1 MNTMKAYATHPD
13 STTVSL
19 EEVPIPQPHG
29 EEILV
34 RVHAAALNN
43 GDLAAAKDRSIPGFE
58 FAGEVVNAADQAG
71 EELVGKRVAG
81 IAEGSFAEYVVAHC
95 SHVLIIPDSLA
106 YAHAAALPT
115 ALSTEYGA
123 LRSAGLEVGDSVLV
137 TAATSG
143 IASHGVQVAKALGAG
158 DVIGTTRSNE
168 RREYITAT
176 GADHAIVTS
185 KDGWVEDVQRL
196 TEGGADI
203 VLDHVAGDFLN
214 QAIQAARDGGSVVS
228 VGRLSGS
235 SADIDLFAL
244 AHRHVTLRSV
254 SYGLNP
260 PSILGDLLR
269 GVQVELMPS
278 VAAGQIRPLV
288 DSTYSF
294 GQLPEALEKLGSGS
308 AHGKV
313 TISE

>member
-1 MNTMKAYATHPD
+1 MNTMNAYMTKPGSAA
-13 STTVSL
+13 VSL
-19 EEVPIPQPHG
+19 EQLPIPQPHG

-43 GDLAAAKDRSIPGFE
+43 GDLSAASSRAIPGFE
-58 FAGEVVNAADQAG
+58 FAGEVAAVGNPVDEQ
-71 EELVGKRVAG
+71 LLGKRVTG
-81 IAEGSFAEYVVAHC
+81 IAEGSFAGYVVAHR
-95 SHVLIIPDSLA
+95 SHILIIPDILS
-106 YAHAAALPT
+106 YSDAAALPT

-123 LRSAGLEVGDSVLV
+123 LRSAGLQAGNSVLV

-158 DVIGTTRSNE
+158 VVIGTTRSNE
-168 RREYITAT
+168 RREFITAS
-176 GADHAIVTS
+176 GADHAVVTS
-185 KDGWVEDVQRL
+185 EDGWVEDVRQL

-203 VLDHVAGDFLN
+203 VLDHIAGDFLN

-228 VGRLSGS
+228 VGRLSGP
-235 SADIDLFAL
+235 SADIKLFAL

-269 GVQVELMPS
+269 GVQIELMPA
-278 VAAGQIRPLV
+278 VAAGRIRPLV
-288 DSTYSF
+288 DSTYHF
-294 GQLPEALEKLGSGS
+294 EQLPEALEQLRSGS

-313 TISE
+313 TISQ